1 MSLEA
6 AMRNV
11 LEAVCPAAY
20 PDEAPARA
28 ELPYAV
34 WQQIGGRPIAY
45 VDDSV
50 ADAENPFVQVTVW
63 AKTRIEANALMR
75 RIEAAM
81 IVATPFTARPM
92 SAMSAAP
99 SDDENVRGATQ
110 DFDVWMRR

>member
-1 MSLEA
+1 MTLEA

-28 ELPYAV
+28 KLPYAV
-34 WQQIGGRPIAY
+34 WQQIGGRAIAY

-50 ADAENPFVQVTVW
+50 PDAENPFIQIQAW
-63 AKTRIEANALMR
+63 ASTRAEANRLMR
-75 RIEAAM
+75 QIEAAM
-81 IVATPFTARPM
+81 TVATAFTARPM

-99 SDDENVRGATQ
+99 SDDENVRGAMQ
-110 DFDVWMRR
+110 DFDVSVRR

>member
-1 MSLEA
+1 MSFEA

-11 LEAVCPAAY
+11 LEAVVPAAF
-20 PDEAPARA
+20 PDEAPPRQP
-28 ELPYAV
+28 LPYAV
-34 WQQIGGRPIAY
+34 WQQIGGRAIAY

-63 AKTRIEANALMR
+63 ASTRIEANALMR

-92 SAMSAAP
+92 SAMSRAP
-99 SDDENVRGATQ
+99 SDDENVRGAMQ
-110 DFDVWMRR
+110 DFDVSVRR